1 MTRVSDQAKRRETAG
16 SIPVRPFSAI
26 CPMSHFFS
34 LEIDK
39 AVIGAEGV
47 KVLKEKTWDI
57 RDTGHQTMPRNN

>member
-1 MTRVSDQAKRRETAG
+1 VTRVSDQAKRRETAG

-26 CPMSHFFS
+26 CPMSHFFL

-47 KVLKEKTWDI
+47 DVLKEKTWDM
-57 RDTGHQTMPRNN
+57 RDARHQTMPRNN